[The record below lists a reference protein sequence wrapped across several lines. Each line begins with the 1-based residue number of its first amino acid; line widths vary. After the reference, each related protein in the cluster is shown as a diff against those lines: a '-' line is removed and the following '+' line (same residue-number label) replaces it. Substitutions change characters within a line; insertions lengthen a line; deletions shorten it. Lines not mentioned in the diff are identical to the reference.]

1 VGQQVTAEFA
11 RTAAGAPLPGAV
23 GLVLANP
30 IDVQITPHDPLPH
43 GTGSGL
49 SAFYYSLLVYLGVA
63 TWLGMPI
70 PREWPLF
77 GYGVFAIVAVGVTAT
92 SMIAALGSMGL
103 LVNLLVFVILGL
115 PSAGAT
121 VPLEATPTFFLW
133 LAHFEP
139 MHQVYLGTRALLYF
153 NGHAD
158 AGLSRALT
166 MCGIGLAV
174 GLALGVVVTRI
185 YDRKGYHRIGGGE
198 GGEERKNKA
207 EEEKP
212 TTRATTTLRPP
223 LPPRQAKLKR
233 QKSIRPVPNRNCAVT
248 QVDIVIT
255 VAIVVKS
262 VTSVERV
269 TCKVPQHRYSV

>member
-1 VGQQVTAEFA
+1 MDKSRFDVRVLSAADALHQLDTAQIYGQMLIPSDFSQRLQALAQTAAQPGSSTSRPVITVSPNPRAGTLGSSIASQTQTQALVVANQRVGQQVTAEFA

-30 IDVQITPHDPLPH
+30 IDVQITPHDPLPN

-92 SMIAALGSMGL
+92 SMIATLGSMGL

-115 PSAGAT
+115 PSAAGAT

-139 MHQVYLGTRALLYF
+139 MHQVYLGTHR
-153 NGHAD
+153 G
-158 AGLSRALT
+158 GPGR
-166 MCGIGLAV
+166 
-174 GLALGVVVTRI
+174 R
-185 YDRKGYHRIGGGE
+185 DR
-198 GGEERKNKA
+198 
-207 EEEKP
+207 
-212 TTRATTTLRPP
+212 
-223 LPPRQAKLKR
+223 Q
-233 QKSIRPVPNRNCAVT
+233 S
-248 QVDIVIT
+248 
-255 VAIVVKS
+255 
-262 VTSVERV
+262 
-269 TCKVPQHRYSV
+269 

>member
-1 VGQQVTAEFA
+1 MLVPSDFSQRLQALAQTAAQPGSSTSRPVITVSPNPRAGTLGSSIASQTQTQALVVANQRVGQQVTAEFA

-30 IDVQITPHDPLPH
+30 IDVQITPHDPLPN

-115 PSAGAT
+115 PSAAGAT

-174 GLALGVVVTRI
+174 GLTLGVVVTRI
-185 YDRKGYHRIGGGE
+185 YDREGYHRIAAAPAAAMG
-198 GGEERKNKA
+198 KA
-207 EEEKP
+207 KAAEVNSTGTE
-212 TTRATTTLRPP
+212 
-223 LPPRQAKLKR
+223 
-233 QKSIRPVPNRNCAVT
+233 S
-248 QVDIVIT
+248 
-255 VAIVVKS
+255 
-262 VTSVERV
+262 
-269 TCKVPQHRYSV
+269 